1 MLLKDNFEKSVL
13 MIREGIIMIKIA
25 VVYWSGTG
33 NTKEMANHVLKGAE
47 EAGAK
52 AKLFTASE
60 FEKEDINN
68 YDAFA
73 FGCPSMGTEK
83 LESTEFEPMFRS
95 ISDKLKGRKAA
106 LFGSY
111 SWGKGEWMKKWEK
124 VCRKAGAVLVTDSV
138 IGYDAPDVDTKRKCE
153 ALGAAL
159 KLY

>member
-1 MLLKDNFEKSVL
+1 
-13 MIREGIIMIKIA
+13 
-25 VVYWSGTG
+25 
-33 NTKEMANHVLKGAE
+33 MANHVLKGAE

-138 IGYDAPDVDTKRKCE
+138 IGYDAPDIDTKRKCE